1 MPKPRK
7 SSLETAT
14 ARRKLAVR
22 KGSYFVKIS
31 PGISLGYRRNQG
43 AGVWSVRATDGH
55 GGEWLK
61 KIGIADDLEPASP
74 PLVLDCWQAVD
85 VARKL
90 ARKQGGAPEDEGK
103 PLTVAEV
110 LSRYEDD
117 LRARN
122 QNPQNAVWVRSHLT
136 NGLQSKPVALL
147 SSRELTRWRDS
158 LLEKIS
164 ASSVNRLCGSFVAAL
179 NLAAAHDHRLK
190 NVWKVG
196 LQALPDADEDR
207 NVILPDDKVRALVA
221 ACYQHDAALGL
232 FADTMAETGS
242 RPSQIARLTVAD
254 LVTDPKRPK
263 LMMPRSG
270 KGGGRNRA
278 SRKSL
283 RVPVPIGVQ
292 LAAKLIS
299 EAKGRPPDA
308 PLLLQ
313 SDGSSWGSEPSR
325 NYREAVSEIVKA
337 IGLGSET
344 TLYALRHSSIVRQLL
359 AHVPIRIIAS
369 THDTSVA
376 MIERFYS
383 RFIADHSDEHT
394 RRALLQ
400 PEPSSAE
407 SKVVQIQVSRS

>member
-7 SSLETAT
+7 TSLETPT
-14 ARRKLAVR
+14 SRRKLAVR

-61 KIGIADDLEPASP
+61 KIGIADDLEPAAP
-74 PLVLDCWQAVD
+74 PLVLDYWQALE

-90 ARKQGGAPEDEGK
+90 ARKQAGAPEDEGK
-103 PLTVAEV
+103 PLTVAEA
-110 LSRYEDD
+110 LDRYEDD
-117 LRARN
+117 LRARD
-122 QNPQNAVWVRSHLT
+122 QNVQNAVWVRSRLT
-136 NGLQSKPVALL
+136 STLLSKPVALL

-190 NVWKVG
+190 NVWRVG

-207 NVILPDDKVRALVA
+207 NVILPDDQVRTFVA

-232 FADTMAETGS
+232 FAHVMAETGS
-242 RPSQIARLTVAD
+242 RPSQLARLTGAD
-254 LVTDPKRPK
+254 LIADPKRPR
-263 LMMPRSG
+263 LSMPRSG

-299 EAKGRPPDA
+299 AAKGRPPDA

-313 SDGSSWGSEPSR
+313 
-325 NYREAVSEIVKA
+325 
-337 IGLGSET
+337 
-344 TLYALRHSSIVRQLL
+344 
-359 AHVPIRIIAS
+359 
-369 THDTSVA
+369 
-376 MIERFYS
+376 
-383 RFIADHSDEHT
+383 
-394 RRALLQ
+394 
-400 PEPSSAE
+400 
-407 SKVVQIQVSRS
+407 

>member
-337 IGLGSET
+337 IGLGPET

>member
-1 MPKPRK
+1 VPKPRK

-61 KIGIADDLEPASP
+61 KIGIADDLEPAAP
-74 PLVLDCWQAVD
+74 PLVLDYWHALEA
-85 VARKL
+85 ARKL
-90 ARKQGGAPEDEGK
+90 ARKQAGAPEDEGK
-103 PLTVAEV
+103 PLTVAQV
-110 LSRYEDD
+110 LGFYEDD

-136 NGLQSKPVALL
+136 TMLLSKPVALL
-147 SSRELTRWRDS
+147 SSRELQRWRDS

-164 ASSVNRLCGSFVAAL
+164 ASSINRLCGSFVAAL
-179 NLAAAHDHRLK
+179 NLAASHDHRLK
-190 NVWKVG
+190 NVWRVG
-196 LQALPDADEDR
+196 LQSLPDADEDR
-207 NVILPDDKVRALVA
+207 NVVLADDQVRTFVA
-221 ACYQHDAALGL
+221 ACYQHDTALGS

-292 LAAKLIS
+292 LASKLGSAAKARAS
-299 EAKGRPPDA
+299 EAA
-308 PLLLQ
+308 LLLQ

-325 NYREAVSEIVKA
+325 NYRNAVSEIVKE
-337 IGLGSET
+337 IGLGPDT

-359 AHVPIRIIAS
+359 AQVPIRIIAG

-400 PEPSSAE
+400 PESPSAE
-407 SKVVQIQVSRS
+407 SKVVQIQVSR

>member
-103 PLTVAEV
+103 PLTVAEA

-292 LAAKLIS
+292 LAAKLS
-299 EAKGRPPDA
+299 SAAKGRPPDA

-337 IGLGSET
+337 IGLGPET

>member
-7 SSLETAT
+7 SSLETPT
-14 ARRKLAVR
+14 SRRKLAVR

-43 AGVWSVRATDGH
+43 AGVWSVRASDGH

-61 KIGIADDLEPASP
+61 RIAISDDLEPATP
-74 PLVLDCWQAVD
+74 PLVLDYWQALD
-85 VARKL
+85 AARKL
-90 ARKQGGAPEDEGK
+90 ARKQPGAPEDECK

-110 LSRYEDD
+110 LDRYEDD
-117 LRARN
+117 LRARD
-122 QNPQNAVWVRSHLT
+122 QNVQNAVWVRSHLT
-136 NGLQSKPVALL
+136 STLLSKPVVLL

-179 NLAAAHDHRLK
+179 NLAASHDHRLK
-190 NVWKVG
+190 NIWKVG

-207 NVILPDDKVRALVA
+207 NVILPDDQVRTLVA
-221 ACYQHDAALGL
+221 GCYRHDPALGL
-232 FADTMAETGS
+232 LADTMSETGS

-254 LVTDPKRPK
+254 LITDPNRPR
-263 LMMPRSG
+263 LTMPRSG
-270 KGGGRNRA
+270 KGGGRNRIA
-278 SRKSL
+278 RKSL
-283 RVPVPIGVQ
+283 RVPVPISVPLAQ
-292 LAAKLIS
+292 RLREAAKDR
-299 EAKGRPPDA
+299 AADA

-313 SDGSSWGSEPSR
+313 SDGSWWGNEPSR
-325 NYREAVSEIVKA
+325 SYREAVRSVVE
-337 IGLGSET
+337 GLGWDADEI
-344 TLYALRHSSIVRQLL
+344 TLYSLRHSSIVRQLL
-359 AHVPIRIIAS
+359 AHVPIRIIAT

-383 RFIADHSDEHT
+383 RHIANHSDDHT

-400 PEPSSAE
+400 PAEPSA
-407 SKVVQIQVSRS
+407 VANNVAQVH